1 MGTWSTIGEFTE
13 DPYRIEFDEPVR
25 SLRLAAIAGK
35 VNIVGSDGPPSIEVA
50 RATEQPVRI
59 TLEGGELV
67 VKHGEDRRPGVLNWL
82 CGGRRMT
89 AELSLAVP
97 PDCLVDARLVSGP
110 LTVSNFHER
119 VEIKG
124 VSGDVTLAEVHGRA
138 RVGTVSG
145 AVTVEQVTGD
155 LSVKAASGEITV
167 LGGTGGTIDVSAISG
182 AIMIDL
188 EDPVPSSVK
197 LHCISGA
204 IKVRLPHEPD
214 VDVDLVTSNGRVA
227 SAFDEVGVLNGH
239 GTSGVRRLSGRIGS
253 GEARLYG
260 KTVSGSVTLLRRGP
274 MEDSAEPE
282 DAVPEPDNPDNTAPG
297 DIRDQVPDNQND
309 DDNNE
314 DAR

>member
-35 VNIVGSDGPPSIEVA
+35 INIVGTDGPPSIEVA

-67 VKHGEDRRPGVLNWL
+67 VKHGEDRRPSVLNWL
-82 CGGRRMT
+82 CGGRKMT
-89 AELSLAVP
+89 AEVSIAVP

-110 LTVSNFHER
+110 MTVSNFHER
-119 VEIKG
+119 VEVKG
-124 VSGDVTLAEVHGRA
+124 VSGDVTLAEVHGRTK
-138 RVGTVSG
+138 VGTVSG
-145 AVTVEQVTGD
+145 AITVEQVTGD

-167 LGGTGGTIDVSAISG
+167 LGGTGGTIDVSAVSG

-197 LHCISGA
+197 LQCVSGA

-214 VDVDLVTSNGRVA
+214 VSVDLITSNGRVA
-227 SAFDEVGVLNGH
+227 SAFDEVGVNGQ
-239 GTSGVRRLSGRIGS
+239 GPTGSRRLSGRIGS

-274 MEDSAEPE
+274 MEDAAEPE
-282 DAVPEPDNPDNTAPG
+282 DARPD
-297 DIRDQVPDNQND
+297 IQDQVPNHRND
-309 DDNNE
+309 DDNE

>member
-25 SLRLAAIAGK
+25 SLRLSAIAGK
-35 VNIVGSDGPPSIEVA
+35 VNIVGTDGPPSIEVT

-67 VKHGEDRRPGVLNWL
+67 VKHGEDRLPSVVNWL
-82 CGGRRMT
+82 FGGRKLT

-110 LTVSNFHER
+110 MTVSNFHER
-119 VEIKG
+119 VEVKG

-138 RVGTVSG
+138 RVNTVSG
-145 AVTVEQVTGD
+145 AITVEQVTGD
-155 LSVKAASGEITV
+155 LAVKAASGEITV
-167 LGGTGGTIDVSAISG
+167 IGGTGGTINVSAISG

-188 EDPVPSSVK
+188 EDPVPSSVR
-197 LHCISGA
+197 LQCISGA
-204 IKVRLPHEPD
+204 IKVRLPHDPD

-227 SAFDEVGVLNGH
+227 SAFDEVGVNGQGPN
-239 GTSGVRRLSGRIGS
+239 GTRRLSGRIGS

-274 MEDSAEPE
+274 LEDITEPPE
-282 DAVPEPDNPDNTAPG
+282 DAVPDEIHDE
-297 DIRDQVPDNQND
+297 VPNNQND
-309 DDNNE
+309 DDNE